1 MAPISFRSK
10 SSFVKTG
17 CWDIL
22 LSAVRNTFLDSFC
35 YDLLGHSYRANHFG
49 CNGDF

>member
-1 MAPISFRSK
+1 MAPISFQSK

-22 LSAVRNTFLDSFC
+22 SSAVRNTFFDSF
-35 YDLLGHSYRANHFG
+35 YYNLLDHYYWANYFG